1 MEKNKSI
8 ITSKDVLIL
17 KKLLED
23 GRASSSSISKEID
36 LGREIVNYRIKRLIK
51 ENLIVKFIPKVN
63 EKALDYQ
70 EYIIFLK
77 LNLEDEIAKNK
88 FIKENIGN
96 KYLVWTVKSNKGWDL
111 IVRLYAQ
118 NVDEFKEKLSE
129 ILEKFSKV
137 LTNYYTIISSEEI
150 KENEKN
156 VIANKVFDEVF
167 VNKPE
172 KDFEVIKNGQVLQID
187 EKDREIIN
195 LLESDARVQ
204 YKEIANKIDVSS
216 DTVKYRID
224 RLKEHGILEGITP
237 VLNFNKLG
245 FFQYAAILKFPYLD
259 KESSKSI
266 KKILNDCSCVI
277 KAIKS
282 LNNDEYFLN
291 LVFDFEIESKN
302 FEQDIKDLGFK
313 IDTFDIFKID

>member
-1 MEKNKSI
+1 MNQNKSI

-63 EKALDYQ
+63 EKALYYQ

-77 LNLEDEIAKNK
+77 LNLEDEISKDK

-118 NVDEFKEKLSE
+118 NVDEFKNKLSE
-129 ILEKFSKV
+129 ILETFSDV

-150 KENEKN
+150 KENEKS
-156 VIANKVFDEVF
+156 VIANKVFDEEY
-167 VNKPE
+167 E
-172 KDFEVIKNGQVLQID
+172 KKKDYEVIKQGQLIQID
-187 EKDREIIN
+187 DKDKEIIN
-195 LLESDARVQ
+195 LLETDARVQ
-204 YKEIANKIDVSS
+204 YKEIANKLDVSS

-224 RLKEHGILEGITP
+224 RMKEQGILEGITP

-245 FFQYAAILKFPYLD
+245 LFQYAAILRFPYLD
-259 KESSKSI
+259 KSSSESI
-266 KKILNDCSCVI
+266 KKILNKCDCVVR
-277 KAIKS
+277 AIKS

-291 LVFDFEIESKN
+291 LVFDFEIEAEE
-302 FEQDIKDLGFK
+302 FEKDIRELGFNIDVFDVFK
-313 IDTFDIFKID
+313 ID

>member
-1 MEKNKSI
+1 MKKNKSI

-77 LNLEDEIAKNK
+77 LNLEDEIAKNR

-96 KYLVWTVKSNKGWDL
+96 KYLIWTVKSNKGWDL

-118 NVDEFKEKLSE
+118 TVDEFKEKLSE

-156 VIANKVFDEVF
+156 VIANKVFDEIF

-187 EKDREIIN
+187 DKDREIIN

-266 KKILNDCSCVI
+266 KKILNDCSCI
-277 KAIKS
+277 IRAIKS

-291 LVFDFEIESKN
+291 LVFDFEVESKN
-302 FEQDIKDLGFK
+302 FEQDIKDLGFN
-313 IDTFDIFKID
+313 IETFDIFKID

>member
-1 MEKNKSI
+1 MNKNKSI

-36 LGREIVNYRIKRLIK
+36 LGREIVNYRIKRLVK

-63 EKALDYQ
+63 QIALDYQ

-77 LNLEDEIAKNK
+77 LNLEDEFSKNK

-96 KYLVWTVKSNKGWDL
+96 KYLIWTVKSNDGWDL

-118 NVDEFKEKLSE
+118 NVVEFKEKLSE
-129 ILEKFSKV
+129 ILETFSDV

-150 KENEKN
+150 KENEKS
-156 VIANKVFDEVF
+156 VIANKIFDSEF
-167 VNKPE
+167 E
-172 KDFEVIKNGQVLQID
+172 KDKDYEVIKHGEVLQID
-187 EKDREIIN
+187 DKDKEIIN
-195 LLESDARVQ
+195 LLEDDARVQ
-204 YKEIANKIDVSS
+204 YKEIANKINVSS

-224 RLKEHGILEGITP
+224 RMKEQGILEGITP

-245 FFQYAAILKFPYLD
+245 LFQYAAVLKFPYLD

-266 KKILNDCSCVI
+266 KKILNNCTCVVR
-277 KAIKS
+277 AIKS

-291 LVFDFEIESKN
+291 LVFDYEIESKN
-302 FEQDIKDLGFK
+302 FEQDIRDLGFN
-313 IDTFDIFKID
+313 IDVFDIFKID